1 MARIRKCAGSK
12 FHTGVSVCELDY
24 DKIKAVV
31 LTRRGVKLDY
41 SDLNNMLEQC
51 HAGVAERC
59 YPFKGI
65 INWEPNGGEAQ
76 TSQVGYGPT
85 MYNGMSART
94 DAFTLDK
101 FRHYQRAEILK
112 NAEED
117 WDAYYID
124 MRNNIYGL
132 NDGTETLAGIP
143 VNIYPSGN
151 DHPGASDKA
160 SLVLNVVYVDV
171 EEYMLNLDVHELGFN
186 ANNAL
191 TGLMPVELVKLGTSG
206 NEYKLVEH
214 YGGGDCTAK
223 YGEIVAQ
230 GGQDVIDLT
239 GLSAVTYDSSKNTL
253 TITGT
258 GTAPKLK
265 DAATLFE
272 NSIFGIEQYT
282 VA

>member
-1 MARIRKCAGSK
+1 MARIRQCAGSK

-41 SDLNNMLEQC
+41 SDGNNMLEQC

-65 INWEPNGGEAQ
+65 INWETNGGEAQ
-76 TSQVGYGPT
+76 TSEVGYGPT
-85 MYNGMSART
+85 MYNGLSART
-94 DAFTLDK
+94 DSFTLDK

-117 WDAYYID
+117 WDAYFID

-132 NDGTETLAGIP
+132 NDGTDTLAGIP
-143 VNIYPSGN
+143 VSIYPSGN

-186 ANNAL
+186 ANNQL
-191 TGLMPVELVKLGTSG
+191 MGLMPVELVKVSTSG

-214 YGGGDCTAK
+214 YGAGDATAK
-223 YGEIVAQ
+223 YGMLIDQAA
-230 GGQDVIDLT
+230 QDVVDGAT
-239 GLSAVTYDSSKNTL
+239 GVTYNEATNTL
-253 TITGT
+253 TITTT
-258 GTAPKLK
+258 GTPTLK
-265 DAATLFE
+265 DAATLFA
-272 NSIFGIEQYT
+272 NGIFGIEQYS
-282 VA
+282 VV